1 MPAFGSAGL
10 SVTGLASIVYAFL
23 KAIAP
28 FIFCSFFFKAN
39 ARFSRRKKGRF
50 FCLSKKNDAF
60 YGRLEAIVSI

>member
-39 ARFSRRKKGRF
+39 VLHNLKPAYAMNLK
-50 FCLSKKNDAF
+50 
-60 YGRLEAIVSI
+60 